1 MDLLIEKI
9 QMKLER
15 AVQDFNGMMGVYAQ
29 DTSNPE
35 NKVFVNEK
43 IIFPTASSIKVAILI
58 EFFRKAEQGIV
69 DLLEPLT
76 LNDEHI
82 AAGSGVLQELHPGEV
97 TMPLIDY
104 ATLMITVSDNIGT
117 NIMIDTAGMAD
128 VNKMLRGLGLV
139 ETKLQRK
146 MIDWRA
152 AAEGRENISTPEEM
166 ATLMDCLYHRRG
178 LSEYVCSNTIEILK
192 KPKMGSIRE
201 SVPDDIPVANKTGTL
216 SGVMCDN
223 GIVYLPEKPYVIS
236 VMTKHTPLS
245 DFRNRETAAAVR
257 AVTKTVHDY
266 FEEMS
271 LATGYG
277 RRF

>member
-1 MDLLIEKI
+1 MNLLREKL
-9 QMKLER
+9 QKKLER
-15 AVQDFNGMMGVYAQ
+15 AVQDFNGVMGVYAH

-35 NKVFVNEK
+35 NKVSVNEK
-43 IIFPTASSIKVAILI
+43 VVFPTASSIKIAILT
-58 EFFRKAEQGIV
+58 EFFRKAEQEIV
-69 DLLEPLT
+69 DPSELLT
-76 LNDEHI
+76 LEEEHI
-82 AAGSGVLQELHPGEV
+82 IAGSGVLQELHPGEV

-117 NIMIDTAGMAD
+117 NIMIDTVGMAD
-128 VNKMLRGLGLV
+128 VNEMLRGLGLV

-146 MIDWRA
+146 MIDWKA

-166 ATLMDCLYHRRG
+166 ANLVDCLYHRRG

-192 KPKMGSIRE
+192 KPKMGPIRE
-201 SVPDDIPVANKTGTL
+201 SVPDDIPVANKTGGMG
-216 SGVMCDN
+216 GVMCDA
-223 GIVYLPEKPYVIS
+223 GIVYLPKRPYVVS

-257 AVTKTVHDY
+257 AVTKAVHDY

-271 LATGYG
+271 LATEYG